1 MVFKV
6 EDKDLLVRTKLPSNS
21 SGQAF
26 SRFVVL
32 ARDKKKLK
40 FLAINLMS
48 VNMKLIIKSLFYLKF
63 YYNSLN
69 AILKVLQP

>member
-40 FLAINLMS
+40 YLAINVMS
-48 VNMKLIIKSLFYLKF
+48 VNMKVIFKSLFISNF
-63 YYNSLN
+63 
-69 AILKVLQP
+69 ITT